1 MGKIRTNRLYS
12 KMSDTNLFKFGTKTV
27 DMLTGNLQLTT
38 PPVTPADLTI
48 KLTSFQDAI
57 TKADGGGKMLTAEKD
72 AERLDVTDSLD
83 KNASYVD
90 LACNNDLTILLS
102 SGYQPVST
110 NRARAVL
117 AAPEVVASNYGQAG
131 EIQLRVK
138 GNRNRRAIQGR
149 VKALGGEFGP
159 ILTFPSAREI
169 LFKGLAAGTTYV
181 MQLCGLGGSTGQ
193 SDWSAPVTKVAV

>member
-12 KMSDTNLFKFGTKTV
+12 KESDLNVFAFGTNSAE
-27 DMLTGNLQLTT
+27 MLTGNAKLPD
-38 PPVTPADLTI
+38 PPVTPVELTA
-48 KLTSFQDAI
+48 KLTTFKDAM
-57 TKADGGGKMLTAEKD
+57 TAAFGGGKALTAAKD
-72 AERLDVTDSLD
+72 ADRAEVIVALD

-102 SGYQPVST
+102 SGYQPAST
-110 NRARAVL
+110 NRARTVL
-117 AAPEVVASNYGQAG
+117 AAPEVVASAYGQTG
-131 EIQLRVK
+131 EIRLRIK

-149 VKALGGEFGP
+149 VKVLGGEFGP
-159 ILTFPSAREI
+159 IITFPTARAI
-169 LFKGLAAGTTYV
+169 LFRGLTAGTTYV

>member
-12 KMSDTNLFKFGTKTV
+12 KESDLNVFAFGTNSAE
-27 DMLTGNLQLTT
+27 MLTGNTKLPD
-38 PPVTPADLTI
+38 PPVTPVELTA
-48 KLTSFQDAI
+48 KLTTFKDAM
-57 TKADGGGKMLTAEKD
+57 TAAFGGGKALTAAKD
-72 AERLDVTDSLD
+72 ADRAEVIVALD

-102 SGYQPVST
+102 SGYQPAST
-110 NRARAVL
+110 NRARTVL
-117 AAPEVVASNYGQAG
+117 AAPEVVASAYGQTG
-131 EIQLRVK
+131 EIRLRIK

-149 VKALGGEFGP
+149 VKVLGGEFGP
-159 ILTFPSAREI
+159 IITFPTARAI
-169 LFKGLAAGTTYV
+169 LFRGLTAGTTYV